1 MSIDIKPNHKP
12 IKEYY
17 EELASFE
24 KHGHSNEMTVR
35 NAFQDLLQ
43 TYTKKI
49 GWQFIEEYTIKR
61 KDRKN
66 ASVDG
71 ALLDQFSLPRGFWE
85 AKDSKDD
92 LPTEITKKFADGY
105 PQTNILFWQP
115 GRAILFQDGRQI
127 LDEDISNPK
136 TLVEVLSA
144 FFEYDQPY
152 IKEWEHAVEEF
163 KNTIPTLAKSVLRI
177 LEDQRSSNRA
187 FQQSFDTFMTL
198 VQQSI
203 NPSLSIEAVEEML
216 IQHLLTRR
224 IFTTIFNA
232 PGFLQQNAVARE
244 LEGVIATLVQG
255 YGSTVEDFLRPLDR
269 FYKALE
275 LAAGATD
282 DFSQKQTFLNHVY
295 EKFFQGFAVKVA
307 DTHGIVYTPQPI
319 VDFMVKS
326 VEASLQKDFGKSLA
340 SEGVHILDPFVG
352 TGNFILRVIREIHEQ
367 NPRVLRHKYQH
378 ELHCNELMILPYYIA
393 CLNIEHLYYELT
405 GEYLAFPGICLV
417 DTFELAEDRQMG
429 MFTSQNTDRVQ
440 KQKESPI
447 FVVIGNPPYNAGQ
460 VNENDN
466 NKNRKYP
473 VMDKRVQETYV
484 KVSTATYRA
493 DLNDP
498 YVKAFR
504 YASDKIIANGEGIVC
519 MVTNNGFLDGIAFDG
534 MRKHLMQD
542 FSTVR
547 IIDLKGNIRK
557 DSMRD
562 GIPLGEEHTVFGLGA
577 MVGISIA
584 LCEKKR
590 DSQDHNIEYWDTH
603 FRSKRIEKFSEL
615 EKARTWFG
623 LPSRM
628 LQPNA
633 KNVWLTEGMA
643 EDWDS
648 LMSLGSKEGKS
659 GKALSLFTIYSL
671 GILTNRDR
679 WVYRFSHTNLYVDM
693 IRMSDEYNDH
703 VARWPLYSKEVDI
716 NFFVNYDDKKVAWS
730 RDLKLKVKR
739 NRIANKNTSYLRISH
754 YRPFV
759 KQHVYFNPTFIDQA
773 LKFPRI
779 FPLLDSENIVICLSA
794 IGQSKPF
801 HTIAVNVIPD
811 LHLTGD
817 SQCFPFYVYDE
828 DGTNRRDNIT
838 DWGLEQFQNHY
849 SDSTISKMDIFH
861 YVYGLLH
868 DPRYREKYA
877 ANLKRELPRIPFA
890 KHFRVYAK
898 AGKKLMDMHLH
909 YEEQERYPVKEEW
922 SLPKGYIHPH
932 GIPVNS
938 IEQVPL
944 HERYAVSKMKRDR
957 NDSTKLIYNDFLTL
971 TGIPSSVDH
980 YMLGNRSALNW
991 IIDQY
996 QVSVDKRSGIVND
1009 PNEYCKEIN
1018 NPRYIV
1024 ELIQSV
1030 ITLSMNTN
1038 KIVNALP
1045 KDGFGE

>member
-136 TLVEVLSA
+136 TLVEVMTA

-163 KNTIPTLAKSVLRI
+163 KNTIPTLANSVLRI
-177 LEDQRSSNRA
+177 LEEQRSSNRA

-282 DFSQKQTFLNHVY
+282 DFAQKQTFLNHVY

-473 VMDKRVQETYV
+473 VMDKRVAETYS
-484 KVSTATYRA
+484 KDSTATNKN
-493 DLNDP
+493 DLIDP
-498 YVKAFR
+498 YIKAFR
-504 YASDKIIANGEGIVC
+504 YASDKIIRNGEGIVC

-534 MRKHLMQD
+534 MRKNMMQD
-542 FSTVR
+542 YNSVLLFDLGGNVR
-547 IIDLKGNIRK
+547 KNPRLSGTTHN
-557 DSMRD
+557 
-562 GIPLGEEHTVFGLGA
+562 VFGIQ
-577 MVGISIA
+577 VGVVIT
-584 LCEKKR
+584 LLELKR
-590 DSQDHNIEYWDTH
+590 NKSEHLVHYARMDEYWTKIQKYHQLDSYKETTQIQ
-603 FRSKRIEKFSEL
+603 FQE
-615 EKARTWFG
+615 
-623 LPSRM
+623 

-643 EDWDS
+643 DDWDS
-648 LMSLGSKEGKS
+648 LIPMGSKEGKS
-659 GKALSLFTIYSL
+659 GKGTNVLFEIYTL
-671 GILTNRDR
+671 GINTNRDR
-679 WVYRFSHTNLYVDM
+679 WVYNFSSEKVENNVKRMIETYNYEVFRYANRESTKVDLDVFLTN
-693 IRMSDEYNDH
+693 
-703 VARWPLYSKEVDI
+703 
-716 NFFVNYDDKKVAWS
+716 DDTKISWS
-730 RDLKLKVKR
+730 SKLKECLQRGMNSSFQKSGMR
-739 NRIANKNTSYLRISH
+739 TSI
-754 YRPFV
+754 YRPFCNMTLYTDEILTHRRG
-759 KQHVYFNPTFIDQA
+759 Q
-773 LKFPRI
+773 FPRI
-779 FPLLDSENIVICLSA
+779 FPLPDSENIVICLSA

-838 DWGLEQFQNHY
+838 DWGLEQFRNQY
-849 SDSTISKMDIFH
+849 SDSNISKMDIFH

-890 KHFRVYAK
+890 KHFRVYAE
-898 AGKKLMDMHLH
+898 AGKKLMDMHLC
-909 YEEQERYPVKEEW
+909 YEEQERYSVKEEW

-957 NDSTKLIYNDFLTL
+957 NDPTKLIYNDFLTL
-971 TGIPSSVDH
+971 TGIPTSVDH

-996 QVSVDKRSGIVND
+996 QVSIDKRSGIVND

-1024 ELIQSV
+1024 ELIQSI
-1030 ITLSMNTN
+1030 ITISMNTTE
-1038 KIVNALP
+1038 IVNGLP

>member
-1 MSIDIKPNHKP
+1 MSIDIKPNHKS

-92 LPTEITKKFADGY
+92 LPIEITKKFADGY

-144 FFEYDQPY
+144 FFEYDQPF

-163 KNTIPTLAKSVLRI
+163 KNTIPTLANSVLRI
-177 LEDQRSSNRA
+177 LEDQRSSNRT

-282 DFSQKQTFLNHVY
+282 DFAQKQTFLNHVY

-367 NPRVLRHKYQH
+367 NPKVLRHKYQH

-484 KVSTATYRA
+484 KDSTATYRA

-534 MRKHLMQD
+534 MRKHLTQD
-542 FSTVR
+542 YNSVFLFDLGGNVR
-547 IIDLKGNIRK
+547 KNPRLSGTTHN
-557 DSMRD
+557 
-562 GIPLGEEHTVFGLGA
+562 VFGIQ
-577 MVGISIA
+577 VGVVISLLELQKDKSEHIVHYA
-584 LCEKKR
+584 R
-590 DSQDHNIEYWDTH
+590 MDEYWTKIQKYH
-603 FRSKRIEKFSEL
+603 QL
-615 EKARTWFG
+615 ESYKETTQIQFQEV
-623 LPSRM
+623 
-628 LQPNA
+628 QPNS
-633 KNVWLTEGMA
+633 KNVWLTAGMA
-643 EDWDS
+643 EDWDE
-648 LMSLGSKEGKS
+648 LLPLGSKEGKS
-659 GKALSLFTIYSL
+659 GKGANVLYKFYST
-671 GILTNRDR
+671 GVNTSRDN
-679 WVYRFSHTNLYVDM
+679 WVYGFSKMYLQNNVKKM
-693 IRMSDEYNDH
+693 ISAFNEHVTRYAMSKAIKEFEFIFDNDDRKISWSETLKRH
-703 VARWPLYSKEVDI
+703 VIKNHLLE
-716 NFFVNYDDKKVAWS
+716 F
-730 RDLKLKVKR
+730 KLNQIR
-739 NRIANKNTSYLRISH
+739 NSV
-754 YRPFV
+754 YRPFTI
-759 KQHVYFNPTFIDQA
+759 KSLYFDSYIIDRRG
-773 LKFPRI
+773 LFPRI
-779 FPLLDSENIVICLSA
+779 FPLPDSENIVICLSA

-828 DGTNRRDNIT
+828 DGANRRDNIT
-838 DWGLEQFQNHY
+838 DWGLEQFRNHY
-849 SDSTISKMDIFH
+849 SDSTITKMDIFH

-868 DPRYREKYA
+868 DPHYREKYA

-890 KHFRVYAK
+890 KHFREYAD
-898 AGKKLMDMHLH
+898 AGKQLMDMHLH

-922 SLPKGYIHPH
+922 SFPKGYIHPH

-957 NDSTKLIYNDFLTL
+957 NDPTKLIYNDFLTL
-971 TGIPSSVDH
+971 TGIPTSVDH

-996 QVSVDKRSGIVND
+996 QISIDKRSGIVND

-1024 ELIQSV
+1024 ELIQSI
-1030 ITLSMNTN
+1030 ITLSMNTTE
-1038 KIVNALP
+1038 IVNGLP

>member
-1 MSIDIKPNHKP
+1 MSIDIKPTHKP

-136 TLVEVLSA
+136 TLVEVMTA
-144 FFEYDQPY
+144 FFEYDQPF

-163 KNTIPTLAKSVLRI
+163 KNTIPTLANSVLRI
-177 LEDQRSSNRA
+177 LEEQRSSNRA

-282 DFSQKQTFLNHVY
+282 DFAQKQTFLNHVY

-367 NPRVLRHKYQH
+367 NPRILRHKYQH

-460 VNENDN
+460 VNQNDN

-473 VMDKRVQETYV
+473 VIDERVTNTYS
-484 KVSTATYRA
+484 KDSTATNKNS
-493 DLNDP
+493 LSDP

-504 YASDKIIANGEGIVC
+504 YASDKIIENGEGIVC

-534 MRKHLMQD
+534 MRKNMMQD
-542 FSTVR
+542 YNSVNLFDLGGNVR
-547 IIDLKGNIRK
+547 KNPRLSGTTHN
-557 DSMRD
+557 
-562 GIPLGEEHTVFGLGA
+562 VFGIQ
-577 MVGISIA
+577 VGVVIS
-584 LCEKKR
+584 LLELKKEKSEHLVHYAR
-590 DSQDHNIEYWDTH
+590 MDEYWTKIQKYHQLDSYKETTQIQ
-603 FRSKRIEKFSEL
+603 FQE
-615 EKARTWFG
+615 
-623 LPSRM
+623 
-628 LQPNA
+628 LQPNS

-643 EDWDS
+643 DDWDS
-648 LMSLGSKEGKS
+648 LMSMGSKEGKS
-659 GKALSLFTIYSL
+659 GIDGVLMKVYSRGSETCRDAWAFNDDKQTLIINMKA
-671 GILTNRDR
+671 
-679 WVYRFSHTNLYVDM
+679 M
-693 IRMSDEYNDH
+693 IEEYNDH
-703 VARWPLYSKEVDI
+703 VARYVVKNPKPLID
-716 NFFVNYDDKKVAWS
+716 NFVNPDEKKISWS
-730 RDLKLKVKR
+730 RDLKKDLHRGRYAQFSEEKIR
-739 NRIANKNTSYLRISH
+739 NAI
-754 YRPFV
+754 YRPFHKRLLFFDAIMNQEV
-759 KQHVYFNPTFIDQA
+759 NQ
-773 LKFPRI
+773 FPRI
-779 FPLLDSENIVICLSA
+779 FPLPNSDNVLICLSA
-794 IGQSKPF
+794 IGHSKPF
-801 HTIAVNVIPD
+801 HTLAVNAIPD
-811 LHLTGD
+811 FHLTGD

-838 DWGLEQFQNHY
+838 DWGLEQFGNHY
-849 SDSTISKMDIFH
+849 SDSTITKMDIFH

-890 KHFRVYAK
+890 KHFREYAD
-898 AGKKLMDMHLH
+898 AGRKLMDMHLH
-909 YEEQERYPVKEEW
+909 YEEQERFPVKEEW

-957 NDSTKLIYNDFLTL
+957 NDPTKLIYNDFLTL

-996 QVSVDKRSGIVND
+996 QVSIDKRSGIVND

-1018 NPRYIV
+1018 HPRYIV
-1024 ELIQSV
+1024 ELIQSI
-1030 ITLSMNTN
+1030 ITLSMNTTE
-1038 KIVNALP
+1038 IVNALP

>member
-17 EELASFE
+17 AELASFE

-187 FQQSFDTFMTL
+187 FQQSFDAFMTL

-255 YGSTVEDFLRPLDR
+255 YESTVEDFLRPLDR

-282 DFSQKQTFLNHVY
+282 DFAQKQTFLNHVY

-367 NPRVLRHKYQH
+367 NPRVLRHKYLH

-473 VMDKRVQETYV
+473 VMDKRVQETYA
-484 KVSTATYRA
+484 KSSTSTLRNA
-493 DLNDP
+493 LSDP

-534 MRKHLMQD
+534 MRKHLMHD
-542 FSTVR
+542 YNSVYLFDLGGNVR
-547 IIDLKGNIRK
+547 KNPRLSGTTHN
-557 DSMRD
+557 
-562 GIPLGEEHTVFGLGA
+562 VFGIQ
-577 MVGISIA
+577 VGVVIS
-584 LCEKKR
+584 LLELKKEKSEHLAHYAR
-590 DSQDHNIEYWDTH
+590 MDEYWTKIQKYHQLD
-603 FRSKRIEKFSEL
+603 SYIETTQIQFQEI
-615 EKARTWFG
+615 
-623 LPSRM
+623 
-628 LQPNA
+628 QPNA
-633 KNVWLTEGMA
+633 KNDMA
-643 EDWDS
+643 
-648 LMSLGSKEGKS
+648 
-659 GKALSLFTIYSL
+659 
-671 GILTNRDR
+671 
-679 WVYRFSHTNLYVDM
+679 H
-693 IRMSDEYNDH
+693 
-703 VARWPLYSKEVDI
+703 
-716 NFFVNYDDKKVAWS
+716 
-730 RDLKLKVKR
+730 
-739 NRIANKNTSYLRISH
+739 
-754 YRPFV
+754 
-759 KQHVYFNPTFIDQA
+759 
-773 LKFPRI
+773 
-779 FPLLDSENIVICLSA
+779 
-794 IGQSKPF
+794 
-801 HTIAVNVIPD
+801 
-811 LHLTGD
+811 
-817 SQCFPFYVYDE
+817 
-828 DGTNRRDNIT
+828 
-838 DWGLEQFQNHY
+838 
-849 SDSTISKMDIFH
+849 
-861 YVYGLLH
+861 
-868 DPRYREKYA
+868 
-877 ANLKRELPRIPFA
+877 
-890 KHFRVYAK
+890 
-898 AGKKLMDMHLH
+898 
-909 YEEQERYPVKEEW
+909 
-922 SLPKGYIHPH
+922 
-932 GIPVNS
+932 
-938 IEQVPL
+938 
-944 HERYAVSKMKRDR
+944 
-957 NDSTKLIYNDFLTL
+957 
-971 TGIPSSVDH
+971 
-980 YMLGNRSALNW
+980 
-991 IIDQY
+991 
-996 QVSVDKRSGIVND
+996 
-1009 PNEYCKEIN
+1009 
-1018 NPRYIV
+1018 
-1024 ELIQSV
+1024 
-1030 ITLSMNTN
+1030 
-1038 KIVNALP
+1038 
-1045 KDGFGE
+1045 

>member
-1 MSIDIKPNHKP
+1 MSIDIKPTHKP

-43 TYTKKI
+43 IYTKKI

-105 PQTNILFWQP
+105 PQSNILFWQP

-136 TLVEVLSA
+136 TLVEVMTA
-144 FFEYDQPY
+144 FFEYDQPF

-163 KNTIPTLAKSVLRI
+163 KNTIPTLANSVLRI
-177 LEDQRSSNRA
+177 LEEQRSSNRA

-224 IFTTIFNA
+224 IFTTIFNS

-282 DFSQKQTFLNHVY
+282 DFAQKQTFLNHVY

-473 VMDKRVQETYV
+473 VMDKRVLDTYA
-484 KVSTATYRA
+484 KASTSKNKNA
-493 DLNDP
+493 LSDP

-504 YASDKIIANGEGIVC
+504 YASDKIIENGEGIVC

-542 FSTVR
+542 YNSVFLFDLGGNVR
-547 IIDLKGNIRK
+547 KNPRLSGTTHN
-557 DSMRD
+557 
-562 GIPLGEEHTVFGLGA
+562 VFGIQ
-577 MVGISIA
+577 VGVVIS
-584 LCEKKR
+584 LLQLKKDKSEHIVHYAR
-590 DSQDHNIEYWDTH
+590 MDEYWTKIQKYH
-603 FRSKRIEKFSEL
+603 QL
-615 EKARTWFG
+615 ESYKETTQIQFQEV
-623 LPSRM
+623 
-628 LQPNA
+628 QPNA

-643 EDWDS
+643 DDWDS
-648 LMSLGSKEGKS
+648 LMQMGSKEGKS
-659 GKALSLFTIYSL
+659 GIDGVIFEVYSNGVKSNSDSYTFNFSLQRTELISKGMIQDYTKQRALWIGLGKPQDVESVISVDETILKWVRRTKRSLARN
-671 GILTNRDR
+671 LTPADPM
-679 WVYRFSHTNLYVDM
+679 NLY
-693 IRMSDEYNDH
+693 
-703 VARWPLYSKEVDI
+703 
-716 NFFVNYDDKKVAWS
+716 
-730 RDLKLKVKR
+730 R
-739 NRIANKNTSYLRISH
+739 NSM
-754 YRPFV
+754 YRPYM
-759 KQHVYFNPTFIDQA
+759 KQCLYFERIFNEERYQI
-773 LKFPRI
+773 PRF

-838 DWGLEQFQNHY
+838 DWGLEQFRNHY

-868 DPRYREKYA
+868 DSQYREKYA

-890 KHFRVYAK
+890 KHFRVYAE

-957 NDSTKLIYNDFLTL
+957 NDPTKLIYNDFLTL

-996 QVSVDKRSGIVND
+996 QVSIDKRSGIVND

-1018 NPRYIV
+1018 HPRYIV
-1024 ELIQSV
+1024 ELIQSI
-1030 ITLSMNTN
+1030 ITLSMNTIE
-1038 KIVNALP
+1038 IVNALP